1 MDTFVPIRAHP
12 IGDRTDEEVIMSA
25 GIPGLRGTEHIGF
38 TVPDLEQAHAFF
50 VDIIGAE
57 YVYTLGPYVHDNDDW
72 MSTHLG
78 VHPRTV
84 IRELRFYRCKH
95 GPNFEIFEYEAAD
108 GQAPQPR
115 NSDVGGHHLAF
126 YVDDFDA
133 AVEYLR
139 SREVEILGEPTYS
152 TRSSEGQRWVYFR
165 SPWGMQFELVSFP
178 NGKAY
183 EANSPVTLWHPA
195 HPLG

>member
-1 MDTFVPIRAHP
+1 
-12 IGDRTDEEVIMSA
+12 MSA